1 MTGGIKKRLVP
12 RGGMKRPAW
21 SSLIILLA
29 AYAFLAGCSV
39 PVSTAPAKKVAT
51 KPVSDTGKVMRF
63 EDGREGFVLSEKV
76 KIPTDLR
83 RYFDEAVALM
93 AQEEYEK
100 AIELLEK
107 VVKASPG
114 VTAPYVNM
122 ALACRKVGKPEVAEE
137 YLKTALKI
145 FPGHPLA
152 SNEYGLLLRK
162 TGRFGEA
169 RQVYEKSLAEFPEYF
184 PLRKNFGI
192 LCDLYLNDPQCALT
206 QYELYSQAN
215 PRDEQIGLWI
225 SELRLRTEK
234 RP

>member
-1 MTGGIKKRLVP
+1 MTGGIIRKLAPRLLT
-12 RGGMKRPAW
+12 GTKRPALARFVMLL
-21 SSLIILLA
+21 SVYGLI
-29 AYAFLAGCSV
+29 AGCSV
-39 PVSTAPAKKVAT
+39 PVSTAPTTKVET
-51 KPVSDTGKVMRF
+51 RPVSKAAKVMRN
-63 EDGREGFVLSEKV
+63 EDGRESIVISEKV
-76 KIPTDLR
+76 KIPSTLR
-83 RYFDEAVALM
+83 REFDDAVALM
-93 AQEEYEK
+93 GQEEYEK

-162 TGRFGEA
+162 TGRFAEA

-192 LCDLYLNDPQCALT
+192 LCDLYLNDPQCALA

-215 PRDEQIGLWI
+215 PGDDQIELWL

-234 RP
+234 